1 MIKKYLKNPITIL
14 ALFSVL
20 FLPTLT
26 LNVYA
31 ATTGG
36 PLQATLENPIGSC
49 DMSLQDLVVKL
60 LAVVAELGAVVCIFF
75 IIYSGFLFIKA
86 QGNEGELTK
95 AKSIF
100 MWSVIGTAVLLGASV
115 IAELIQGTIMSVI
128 NNN

>member
-31 ATTGG
+31 VTTGG
-36 PLQATLENPIGSC
+36 PLQATLENPIGSG